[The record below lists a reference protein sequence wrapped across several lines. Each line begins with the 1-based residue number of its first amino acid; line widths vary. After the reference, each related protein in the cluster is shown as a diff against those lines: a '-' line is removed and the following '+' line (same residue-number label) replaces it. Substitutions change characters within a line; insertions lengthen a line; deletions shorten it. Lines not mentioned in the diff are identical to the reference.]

1 MSSSTL
7 LDLHKAGTAVP
18 EKAKD
23 PTIDMSNGDLLSP
36 LDTDKRFSSIRL
48 RNYKS
53 IGNLDQQARE
63 DGLFGSN
70 QNAGNQ
76 PFNGIGGMTV
86 SQSMPLVTSHHVQNE
101 EMEGKLLYCS
111 TRSGT
116 YKRLTRYLDCD
127 QLSPETLPLF
137 TSAPLPLLYRG
148 FPGPRI
154 VKRSWC
160 GSKVSQ
166 STISGE
172 RIAWLTS
179 FLYCQFRAVSK
190 QWSRRIK
197 KWRIYMK
204 DLSIGKEL

>member
-1 MSSSTL
+1 MP
-7 LDLHKAGTAVP
+7 D
-18 EKAKD
+18 KAKD
-23 PTIDMSNGDLLSP
+23 TTIDMSNGDLLSP

-53 IGNLDQQARE
+53 IGNIDQQARE

-76 PFNGIGGMTV
+76 PSNGIGGITV

-137 TSAPLPLLYRG
+137 MSALLPLLYRG
-148 FPGPRI
+148 FPG
-154 VKRSWC
+154 
-160 GSKVSQ
+160 Q
-166 STISGE
+166 
-172 RIAWLTS
+172 
-179 FLYCQFRAVSK
+179 
-190 QWSRRIK
+190 
-197 KWRIYMK
+197 
-204 DLSIGKEL
+204 